1 MPAMS
6 KQIGLSRE
14 GSSRSGGGDPRLDPG
29 PFSTKPAR
37 RRPRVL
43 FVGTAFYG
51 LSQTYSPLAPAPVY
65 LDWQHRN
72 LKMLESFPI
81 ELIHKPH
88 PGGLFVGRPPG
99 MDHLARID
107 PRQVVHAR
115 YRLLRLRLCGVD
127 HFLHR
132 ALDRP
137 ADRAAGLW
145 RHALQRRDKAADR
158 GTLSDRADHPRWPQ
172 SRDGGCS
179 SARNGIVRLTG
190 SGLKN
195 LQSRPLRLQVDA
207 TRPRR
212 RLGLV

>member
-14 GSSRSGGGDPRLDPG
+14 GSSRSGGGDPGLDPG

-51 LSQTYSPLAPAPVY
+51 LSQTYPPLAPAPVY

-115 YRLLRLRLCGVD
+115 RTAHEQTARMRLVNQLDGERLEHLEVSV
-127 HFLHR
+127 LPVEI
-132 ALDRP
+132 DR
-137 ADRAAGLW
+137 RRCEGRIGLGEPVK
-145 RHALQRRDKAADR
+145 R
-158 GTLSDRADHPRWPQ
+158 RADEQH
-172 SRDGGCS
+172 
-179 SARNGIVRLTG
+179 AR
-190 SGLKN
+190 SP
-195 LQSRPLRLQVDA
+195 S
-207 TRPRR
+207 R
-212 RLGLV
+212 RLGRKRTGVEPRVASAAAGASFPAQADLL